1 MNFFKKLFNSR
12 IPFKCNYC
20 GAEVNVHLQRIKQLE
35 LENRDDFVCPLKI
48 ECHYCHMGFVIPVN
62 YKSKNGKTY
71 KFDDL
76 YDKIPTLDPNTL
88 MKRLLDPDN
97 F

>member
-1 MNFFKKLFNSR
+1 MNLFKKLFNRR

-20 GAEVNVHLQRIKQLE
+20 GAEVNIFLTHVKQLE
-35 LENRDDFVCPLKI
+35 TENRDDSVCPLKI
-48 ECHYCHMGFVIPVN
+48 ECHYCHMGYVIPIN

-76 YDKIPTLDPNTL
+76 YDKIPTLDPNTFFD
-88 MKRLLDPDN
+88 RLLDEDN
-97 F
+97 L

>member
-1 MNFFKKLFNSR
+1 MNFFKKLFNRR

-20 GAEVNVHLQRIKQLE
+20 GTEVNISLTHVKQLE
-35 LENRDDFVCPLKI
+35 TEKRDDSVCPLII
-48 ECHYCHMGFVIPVN
+48 EYHYCHMGYVIPIN
-62 YKSKNGKTY
+62 YTSKNGITY

-76 YDKIPTLDPNTL
+76 WEKVPTLDSDTL
-88 MKRLLDPDN
+88 FDRLLDPDN